1 MIPLNYN
8 QLYYFFQ
15 IAEEGSISLASKK
28 LLISSPALSMQLKEL
43 EETFGFPLFDRIG
56 RRLVL
61 TETGAV
67 VLEYAKDIF
76 KLGHEL
82 WDTIH
87 QGTESEQKN
96 KIYIGSQDTIP
107 KEIAENLLTFLIQ
120 KKKCKVI
127 MKEGNR
133 DELIRLLNDY
143 KLDLII
149 TNSVPG
155 INNSFI
161 YESKLLIKDS
171 LVILGHAKFKEAKG
185 ELQKISHIPFIL
197 PTYDS
202 SLRQK
207 VENYF
212 LEKKLTLNVIA
223 EIEDKSTEIDLAQKG
238 MGLILM
244 MKSMAQQLIQK
255 KKLVELHEI
264 KTIHEEVWM
273 ILGKRKIINHLA
285 FLAMEGFTF
294 LP

>member
-1 MIPLNYN
+1 
-8 QLYYFFQ
+8 
-15 IAEEGSISLASKK
+15 
-28 LLISSPALSMQLKEL
+28 
-43 EETFGFPLFDRIG
+43 
-56 RRLVL
+56 
-61 TETGAV
+61 
-67 VLEYAKDIF
+67 
-76 KLGHEL
+76 
-82 WDTIH
+82 
-87 QGTESEQKN
+87 
-96 KIYIGSQDTIP
+96 
-107 KEIAENLLTFLIQ
+107 
-120 KKKCKVI
+120 

-185 ELQKISHIPFIL
+185 DLLKISHIPFIL

-212 LEKKLTLNVIA
+212 LEKKLTLNLIA
-223 EIEDKSTEIDLAQKG
+223 EIEDKATEIDLAQEG
-238 MGLILM
+238 IGLILM

-255 KKLVELHEI
+255 NKLVELHEI
-264 KTIHEEVWM
+264 KTIHEEVWI

-285 FLAMEGFTF
+285 LLAMEGFTF

>member
-82 WDTIH
+82 WDTIDH
-87 QGTESEQKN
+87 GTESKQKN

-120 KKKCKVI
+120 NNTCKVI
-127 MKEGNR
+127 MQEGHR
-133 DELIRLLNDY
+133 DELIRLLNDF

-185 ELQKISHIPFIL
+185 ELLKISHIPFIL

-207 VENYF
+207 LENYF
-212 LEKKLTLNVIA
+212 
-223 EIEDKSTEIDLAQKG
+223 
-238 MGLILM
+238 
-244 MKSMAQQLIQK
+244 
-255 KKLVELHEI
+255 
-264 KTIHEEVWM
+264 
-273 ILGKRKIINHLA
+273 
-285 FLAMEGFTF
+285 
-294 LP
+294 